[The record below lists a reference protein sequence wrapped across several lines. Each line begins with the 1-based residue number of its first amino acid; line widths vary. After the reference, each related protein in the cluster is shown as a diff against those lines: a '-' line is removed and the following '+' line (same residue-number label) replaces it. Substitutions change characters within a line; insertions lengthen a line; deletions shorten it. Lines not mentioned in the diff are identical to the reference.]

1 MGQSLRQI
9 AQRLKDATYIIRER
23 SESSSEVNVQLIY
36 AFNGTGK
43 TRLSREFKKLIT
55 LSEVPSE
62 EIAIIQNTETAEAT
76 NGGEEAVDNSENAV
90 NMEEKVIDLEEDK
103 IKVLYYNAFTEDL
116 FYWDN
121 DTQNDTVEPILKIQ
135 PNTFTNWVLAEEG
148 QDLNITSVFQ
158 HYTNDKLTPN
168 FNEDFSEIKF
178 SFERGNDEDS
188 ETVKISKGEESCF
201 IWSVFYN
208 LLDQVIDVL
217 NVPEE
222 EDRSTNRFNDLEYVF
237 IDDPVSSLDENHL
250 IELAVSLAKLI
261 KSNQS
266 DIKFII
272 TTHNPLFY
280 NVLHNEL
287 KGGKYKKYILK
298 KLDDGTY
305 EISNQPNDA
314 PFSYHLLLKK
324 EIESAILSKQIS
336 KYHFNFLRNI
346 LEKTSTFLGRDN
358 WGDLLPERTAGERD
372 LYLSRIINISSH
384 SKHSSEESYEI
395 TDEHRR
401 ILSYI
406 MRETEIFNHFRT

>member
-1 MGQSLRQI
+1 MGQTLTEI
-9 AQRLKDATYIIRER
+9 AQRLKDATNVINARP
-23 SESSSEVNVQLIY
+23 ESTVDVKVQLIY

-55 LSEVPSE
+55 LVELPLEDVDTVESTDVNESTNNEDGMLDDNVSILDREEVLIESE
-62 EIAIIQNTETAEAT
+62 EE
-76 NGGEEAVDNSENAV
+76 
-90 NMEEKVIDLEEDK
+90 K

-121 DTQNDTVEPILKIQ
+121 DTANGTIEPTLKIQ
-135 PNTFTNWVLAEEG
+135 PNTFTNWVLTEEG
-148 QDLNITSVFQ
+148 QDQNITSVFQ

-168 FNEDFSEIKF
+168 FNENFSEIKF
-178 SFERGNDEDS
+178 SFERGNEEHS

-208 LLDQVIDVL
+208 LLDQVIEVL
-217 NVPEE
+217 NVPDVDE
-222 EDRSTNRFNDLEYVF
+222 RSTNKFNDLEYVF

-261 KSNQS
+261 KSNES
-266 DIKFII
+266 DVKFII

-287 KGGKYKKYILK
+287 KDGKYKKYLLK

-305 EISNQPNDA
+305 HISNQSNDS

-324 EIESAILSKQIS
+324 EIENAIISGQIS

-346 LEKTSTFLGRDN
+346 LEKTSTFLGRSN
-358 WGDLLPERTAGERD
+358 WGELLPERTAGERD

-384 SKHSSEESYEI
+384 SKHSSEEIYEL
-395 TDEHRR
+395 TDEHKR
-401 ILSYI
+401 ILAYI
-406 MRETEIFNHFRT
+406 MRETEIFNHFRN

>member
-1 MGQSLRQI
+1 MAQSLTEI
-9 AQRLKDATYIIRER
+9 AQRLKDATFTINARP
-23 SESSSEVNVQLIY
+23 ESSVDVKVQLIY

-55 LSEVPSE
+55 SVELPLEEVDTLDNTAVYESTDNEEDFVVANEAIDNPEVILESE
-62 EIAIIQNTETAEAT
+62 EE
-76 NGGEEAVDNSENAV
+76 
-90 NMEEKVIDLEEDK
+90 K

-121 DTQNDTVEPILKIQ
+121 DVANGTVEPTLKIH
-135 PNTFTNWVLAEEG
+135 PNTFTNWVLSEEG
-148 QDLNITSVFQ
+148 QDQNIISIFQ

-168 FNEDFSEIKF
+168 FSSNFSEIKF
-178 SFERGNDEDS
+178 SFERGNDDEF

-201 IWSVFYN
+201 IWSVFYS

-217 NVPEE
+217 NVPDSDE
-222 EDRSTNRFNDLEYVF
+222 RSTNKFNDLEYVF

-261 KSNQS
+261 KSS
-266 DIKFII
+266 DSEIKFII

-287 KGGKYKKYILK
+287 KDGKYKKYLLK
-298 KLDDGTY
+298 RLDDGTHQ
-305 EISNQPNDA
+305 IFNQSNDS

-324 EIESAILSKQIS
+324 EIENAIASDQLS

-346 LEKTSTFLGRDN
+346 LEKTSTFLGRNN
-358 WGDLLPERTAGERD
+358 WGELLPERSAGERD

-384 SKHSSEESYEI
+384 SKHSSEEIYEL
-395 TDEHRR
+395 TDEHKR
-401 ILSYI
+401 ILAYI
-406 MRETEIFNHFRT
+406 MRETEIFSHFRN